1 MCDCEKE
8 FQKHFIENANY
19 KGRKIT
25 KAEFPKMYFMNGS
38 SKLCGSIELTA
49 DGLKNTVKR
58 DIVFNYCP
66 FCGEKF
72 PEINQEKSNG

>member
-25 KAEFPKMYFMNGS
+25 KAEFPKMFFMNGS
-38 SKLCGSIELTA
+38 SRLCGHIELSVV
-49 DGLKNTVKR
+49 DLQKTVKR
-58 DIVFNYCP
+58 DLVFNYCP

-72 PEINQEKSNG
+72 SEVSNG